1 MALFLTAVDLYL
13 FDEAHLDGTERRF
26 SDVLVVYDG

>member
-1 MALFLTAVDLYL
+1 MATQVYL

-26 SDVLVVYDG
+26 SDVLVGYDCC